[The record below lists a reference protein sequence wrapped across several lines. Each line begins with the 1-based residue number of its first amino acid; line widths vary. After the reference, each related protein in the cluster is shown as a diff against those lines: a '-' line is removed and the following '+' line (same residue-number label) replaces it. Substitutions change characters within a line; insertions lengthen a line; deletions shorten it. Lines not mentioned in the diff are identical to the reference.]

1 MMAWKAREEE
11 DAGAAAG
18 NLVSG
23 PNKMPEHVRLPFVKE
38 DNAFCD

>member
-18 NLVSG
+18 DLVPG
-23 PNKMPEHVRLPFVKE
+23 PNKMPEHVSSTFRKGRQCIL
-38 DNAFCD
+38 